1 MNDQKSFRI
10 TPQLVLGIAL
20 MLLGLI
26 FVLDNL
32 GIIYKGDYLQY
43 WPVLLIALGGIK
55 FAQSQGAPGRAG
67 GLLIAAIGVLLL
79 MRSLDFIYFR
89 FWDFFWPVLLISIG
103 VSMLLRAWSRYR
115 GGDNKIDAENRI
127 HGIAIMGGFERKSN
141 SPDFQGGELTAI
153 MGGCVLDLRQASIR
167 SGEAV
172 IDIFAWWGGVEIKV
186 PEDWSVTLKGLPIM
200 GGFADSTRPPKP
212 DTGKRLIVKG
222 IAIMGGAEIKN

>member
-1 MNDQKSFRI
+1 MNDEKTFRV
-10 TPQLVLGIAL
+10 TPQLVLGLAL

-32 GIIYKGDYLQY
+32 GIIYRGDYLQY
-43 WPVLLIALGGIK
+43 WPALIVILGVIK
-55 FAQSQGAPGRAG
+55 LMQSQSNAGRFG
-67 GLLIAAIGVLLL
+67 GVIIVAIGAVLLL
-79 MRSLDFIYFR
+79 RSLDLIYFR
-89 FWDFFWPVLLISIG
+89 IWDFFWPVLLISIG

-115 GGDNKIDAENRI
+115 GENKIDSDDRV
-127 HGIAIMGGFERKSN
+127 HGIAIMGGFERKNN
-141 SPDFQGGELTAI
+141 SPDFRGGELTAI
-153 MGGCVLDLRQASIR
+153 MGGCVLDLRQASMR
-167 SGEAV
+167 SGEAI

-222 IAIMGGAEIKN
+222 IAVMGGAEIKN